1 MRAGMRNRKFPWSGL
16 NMADF
21 FLRFCLGGRGGGGG
35 GGFALG
41 VLAHVPTLGEGLH
54 VLEGVAFPL
63 WSSSSLKEGNNN
75 MPVSLEQ
82 WRASV
87 GAINA
92 SGSRA
97 LARCVVRPQHGLG
110 EGVFQLFLFLLVA
123 CSCAGVWLVVK
134 WNVSLVLFLK
144 GCRRRSTWKQLALLI
159 VGGVGGLFSS
169 AVRHGK

>member
-1 MRAGMRNRKFPWSGL
+1 MTPNHLL
-16 NMADF
+16 NINYLN
-21 FLRFCLGGRGGGGG
+21 FLLIWQTSLFGGGGGVVPLHYLAVLQNVACATPHLLRGGGGG
-35 GGFALG
+35 GGLCGLSALEL
-41 VLAHVPTLGEGLH
+41 VFE
-54 VLEGVAFPL
+54 
-63 WSSSSLKEGNNN
+63 KN

-97 LARCVVRPQHGLG
+97 LARCVVRPQQGLG

-123 CSCAGVWLVVK
+123 CSCAGVWLAVK
-134 WNVSLVLFLK
+134 WTVSLVLLLK

-159 VGGVGGLFSS
+159 VSSVGGFFSS
-169 AVRHGK
+169 TVRPGK